1 MKVLKEFF
9 QFFKEAKAD
18 EKAGFIFFIFECLLI
33 IATVIYISLFETV
46 LYLRVLGLFISIGF
60 FVIVGVVIGFLIAF
74 DE

>member
-1 MKVLKEFF
+1 MKVLKE
-9 QFFKEAKAD
+9 FFKEAKAD

>member
-18 EKAGFIFFIFECLLI
+18 EKAGFIFFSFECLLI
-33 IATVIYISLFETV
+33 IATVIYISLFETI
-46 LYLRVLGLFISIGF
+46 LYLSVLGLIISVCF
-60 FVIVGVVIGFLIAF
+60 FVIVGVAIGLMIAF